1 MLFGQDTAMIYGVTL
16 VEGGSC
22 KIKIVVGAALAHE
35 MMHAWIRLHG
45 WTFTLEKSV
54 EESICDVVAS
64 MWLDYTADEND
75 PSYTENNARFAK
87 SLSRHLKNSIET
99 GSSGGEEFLKAKH
112 AVEKY
117 GLEDTLMLVVITRSI
132 PE

>member
-1 MLFGQDTAMIYGVTL
+1 MVFCI
-16 VEGGSC
+16 
-22 KIKIVVGAALAHE
+22 
-35 MMHAWIRLHG
+35 G

-64 MWLDYTADEND
+64 MWLDYIADEND

-87 SLSRHLKNSIET
+87 ILSRIHRNLLET
-99 GSSGGEEFLKAKH
+99 GSAGGAEFLKAKR

-117 GLEDTLMLVVITRSI
+117 GLEGTLMQVAQTRSI